1 MAGLVVGA
9 GTVAAWIALG
19 WNSQLPGLDGGLYE
33 IVPGF
38 IAAWLAIVLVSKATY
53 SAPEAR
59 AA

>member
-1 MAGLVVGA
+1 VVGA